1 MQEITTLAKKIQQ
14 LEQRTEASNNN
25 ITKRFDQ
32 MNEKITSNKVY
43 LETKIDATNMLEEK
57 FNQNKEDLKQVQDV
71 MLRTKT
77 ELQQMTAD
85 VKIDMQKQMQKIDA
99 QEARMDQ
106 VLNDSKYWLDRYTKA
121 YRENDQMIARL
132 QSEFNGRLETVFYQL
147 SRRVTNDDIK
157 KNFDKY
163 NEMLTIKF
171 RQVEDVRTSLRDVI
185 TYQKYFYPLQMQQLL
200 GDTMMNL
207 EAALKD

>member
-85 VKIDMQKQMQKIDA
+85 VKIDM
-99 QEARMDQ
+99 
-106 VLNDSKYWLDRYTKA
+106 
-121 YRENDQMIARL
+121 
-132 QSEFNGRLETVFYQL
+132 
-147 SRRVTNDDIK
+147 
-157 KNFDKY
+157 
-163 NEMLTIKF
+163 
-171 RQVEDVRTSLRDVI
+171 
-185 TYQKYFYPLQMQQLL
+185 
-200 GDTMMNL
+200 
-207 EAALKD
+207 